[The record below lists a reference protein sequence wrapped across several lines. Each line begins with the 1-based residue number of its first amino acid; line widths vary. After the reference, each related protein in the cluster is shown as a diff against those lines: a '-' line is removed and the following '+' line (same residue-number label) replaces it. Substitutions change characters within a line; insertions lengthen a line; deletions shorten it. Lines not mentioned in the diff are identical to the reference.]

1 MVGTESDQG
10 GAADDPQ
17 WHLDA
22 DLHAAGY
29 FYPPE
34 RTQVTRHMIRTIMSK
49 PAWSSRE
56 VKAVRGMI
64 RTLVKPR
71 PRGR

>member
-1 MVGTESDQG
+1 MDQLLLRY
-10 GAADDPQ
+10 APQ
-17 WHLDA
+17 EELEGLIGHLDA

-29 FYPPE
+29 FHPPE

-49 PAWSSRE
+49 PGWSSRE

-64 RTLVKPR
+64 RTLVHPR
-71 PRGR
+71 PR